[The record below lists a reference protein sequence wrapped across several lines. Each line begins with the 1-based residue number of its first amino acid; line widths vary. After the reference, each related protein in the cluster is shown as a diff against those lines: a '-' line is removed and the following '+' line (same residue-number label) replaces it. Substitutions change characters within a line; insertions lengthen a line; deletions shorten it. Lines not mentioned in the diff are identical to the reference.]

1 MLKAA
6 TKARRHEESQRT
18 FRVFVAAFFRELR
31 EPGVQPSGFSVVS
44 AFRRTVR
51 IVRASASCFRVFVVA
66 VTYSNPSRPA
76 WATAADRDETSSF
89 VRVLATC
96 RWTVCSL
103 MKSRSAIA

>member
-44 AFRRTVR
+44 AFSVRRQD
-51 IVRASASCFRVFVVA
+51 IG
-66 VTYSNPSRPA
+66 NND
-76 WATAADRDETSSF
+76 ATT
-89 VRVLATC
+89 
-96 RWTVCSL
+96 
-103 MKSRSAIA
+103 